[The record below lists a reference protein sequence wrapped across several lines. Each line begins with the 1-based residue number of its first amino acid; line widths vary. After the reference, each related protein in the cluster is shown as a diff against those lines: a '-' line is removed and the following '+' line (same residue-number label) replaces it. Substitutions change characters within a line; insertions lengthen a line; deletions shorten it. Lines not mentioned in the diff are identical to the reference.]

1 MISHILSILLAQSP
15 SPECL
20 PQYPRTV
27 SGVEICIKPPPPDLS
42 CSDIKEKYG
51 ESVLVVDVEALQ
63 DDPHNLDADNDG
75 VGCESLSR

>member
-1 MISHILSILLAQSP
+1 MLDFFLLLAQSP

-27 SGVEICIKPPPPDLS
+27 SGKEICIPPPPPPDLS
-42 CSDIKEKYG
+42 CSDIKDKYG
-51 ESVLVVDVEALQ
+51 ESVIVVDAK
-63 DDPHNLDADNDG
+63 DRNPDPHNLDADNDG